1 MIHSRLV
8 RTGRLFSFVSF
19 PPRIPV
25 LVALKLTVCNYLFIL
40 MFHEH
45 CAVNKRYV
53 LMGSVLVLGATG
65 YVGRRLVPVLRARG
79 HSVRCLVRNPATVS
93 EDIRRDAEIVAG
105 DVLQPETLAPAMRD
119 IDAVLYLVHSMGAG
133 ESQFAKLDR
142 RAATN
147 VGSAAQAAGVM
158 RLIYLGGLG
167 RRDGQESAHL
177 RSRHEVAQV
186 LRTSGVPVTEF
197 RAAVIVGAGST
208 SFEMM
213 HHLVNRLPVM
223 ICPRWLVT
231 RTQPIALADVLRY
244 LADAVDNPK
253 TAGAVIDIG
262 GPDVLSYRSMMLTVA
277 RELKLRRLLIQ
288 VPVLTPRLSSYW
300 VNLITPIHAD
310 TARALIE
317 GVRSDTV
324 CENTLAAELF
334 DFEPMSYEEAVHRA
348 LKNVRP
354 RDGKTA
360 QALVMTELEQ
370 DYIDPSHLLCD
381 VRTVESTAS
390 AERLFAT
397 AASAGGSTGWFYAN
411 WLWKMR
417 GWIDERLGGVGLR
430 RGRVVS
436 DPIAKGDFI
445 DFWTV
450 EEVIPGR
457 KLLLHAEMKVWG
469 QAWLEF
475 AVEPIPTG
483 SRLVQTARYYP
494 KGLGGLLY
502 WWVTSPFHFFV
513 FRGMA
518 RSVCKAAE
526 G

>member
-1 MIHSRLV
+1 M
-8 RTGRLFSFVSF
+8 
-19 PPRIPV
+19 
-25 LVALKLTVCNYLFIL
+25 A
-40 MFHEH
+40 
-45 CAVNKRYV
+45 
-53 LMGSVLVLGATG
+53 SVLILGATG
-65 YVGRRLVPVLRARG
+65 YVGRRLVPVLKARG
-79 HSVRCLVRNPATVS
+79 HSVRCLVRNSAKLVGRQWG
-93 EDIRRDAEIVAG
+93 EVEIAPG
-105 DVLQPETLAPAMRD
+105 DVLRPDTLSKAMVG
-119 IDAVLYLVHSMGAG
+119 IDLVFHLVHSMGSG
-133 ESQFAKLDR
+133 EAKFAELDR
-142 RAATN
+142 RGAAN
-147 VGSAAQAAGVM
+147 VARASRTAGVR
-158 RLIYLGGLG
+158 RLVYLGGLG

-177 RSRHEVAQV
+177 RSRHEVAEV

-244 LADAVDNPK
+244 LADAIDNPK
-253 TAGAVIDIG
+253 TAGTVIDIG
-262 GPDVLSYRSMMLTVA
+262 GPDILSYRSMMLTVA

-300 VNLITPIHAD
+300 VNLITPIHAA

-317 GVRSDTV
+317 GVRSDTI
-324 CENTLAAELF
+324 CEDSTARELF

-348 LKNVRP
+348 LKNVWP
-354 RDGKTA
+354 RDGRTV
-360 QALVMTELEQ
+360 QTLVMTELEQ
-370 DYIDPSHLLCD
+370 DYIDPSHLLLD
-381 VRTVESTAS
+381 VRTVDSTAS

-436 DPIAKGDFI
+436 NPIAKGDTI

-450 EEVIPGR
+450 EEVVAGS

-475 AVEPIPTG
+475 AVEPTSTG

-518 RSVCKAAE
+518 RNVCKAAE
-526 G
+526 E